1 MPLSEFAARKAK
13 PAEKAYKLTDGGGL
27 FLHVQPSGSKLWRLK
42 YRFDDKEKLLS
53 FGPYP
58 LTTIAEAR
66 AKRDEA
72 KKLLSS
78 GRDPSVQK
86 MLDRIAVA
94 TASRNTFGLVAEEY
108 LASLKDR
115 ELADATISKSRWL
128 LIDLA
133 SSLSKRAIAEITSA
147 EILDLVRKVEKS
159 GRRET
164 AQKLRGVI
172 SSVFRLAI
180 VTLRAT
186 TDPTAALRGALLPPK
201 RQGRAAILDEKE
213 FGVLLA
219 TLDTYTGWPTVTAAM
234 KFQILTCARPGEVRG
249 AMQGEFD
256 RAKGV
261 WHVPAERMKMRRRHD
276 VPLSRQALQVL
287 DDIAPYSDDEG
298 LVFPSVRSKRQQL
311 SENAFNAALRRMGFA
326 KDEVTSHGF
335 RATASS
341 FLNERGF
348 DPDVIEAVL
357 AHQDQNS
364 VRRAYNRSTY
374 WDQRVVLM
382 QEWADL
388 LDELKTA

>member
-1 MPLSEFAARKAK
+1 
-13 PAEKAYKLTDGGGL
+13 
-27 FLHVQPSGSKLWRLK
+27 LHVQPGGSKLWRLK

-72 KKLLSS
+72 KKLLAA

-86 MLDRIAVA
+86 MLDRIAA
-94 TASRNTFGLVAEEY
+94 TTALRNTFGLVAEEY
-108 LASLKDR
+108 LANLKDR
-115 ELADATISKSRWL
+115 DLAKATISKNRWL
-128 LIDLA
+128 LVDLA
-133 SSLSKRAIAEITSA
+133 SSLSKRAIADITSA

-164 AQKLRGVI
+164 AHKLRGVI

-180 VTLRAT
+180 VTLRAQ
-186 TDPTAALRGALLPPK
+186 TDPTAALRGALLPPR
-201 RQGRAAILDEKE
+201 RQGRSAILDEKE
-213 FGVLLA
+213 FGALLN
-219 TLDTYTGWPTVTAAM
+219 TLDAYTGWPTISAAM

-249 AMQGEFD
+249 AMQREVD
-256 RAKGV
+256 RKKAI
-261 WHVPAERMKMRRRHD
+261 WHVPAERMKMRREHD

-287 DDIAPYSDDEG
+287 DDISPYSDEEG
-298 LVFPSVRSKRQQL
+298 LLFPSIRSKRQQL
-311 SENAFNAALRRMGFA
+311 SENAFNSALRRMGYA
-326 KDEVTSHGF
+326 KDEATSHGF

-341 FLNERGF
+341 VLNERGF

-374 WDQRVVLM
+374 WDQRMRLM

-388 LDELKTA
+388 LDQFRRS